1 MYSNFNNKFQIKLAV
16 IYTAWVFLWFVGI
29 YLVLFPFQFVFLQF
43 AKTLPWAH
51 KINFIWGKILFFIVG
66 QRVEVEYQFV
76 PQKETTYVFASNH
89 FSYWDIATMG
99 VILPYFF
106 AFMGKSSV
114 QKVPLLGY
122 MFKKLHIKVNR
133 EAKDSRMAALNAG
146 INTVKNGR
154 SVVIFVE
161 GGITTENPPQMKLPL
176 KDGAFIMA
184 IQNKAPI
191 VPVTLLTNHQ
201 ILWHTDNLFQRKPIK
216 AIVHEPIETSS
227 FTTNDINFLKVK
239 VEETIQ
245 NALNEYHQ

>member
-1 MYSNFNNKFQIKLAV
+1 MYSNFNSKFQKKLAFL
-16 IYTAWVFLWFVGI
+16 YTIWVFLWFVGI
-29 YLVLFPFQFVFLQF
+29 YLVLFPFQFIFLQF
-43 AKTLPWAH
+43 QKTLPLAH
-51 KINFIWGKILFFIVG
+51 KINFIWGKILFFLIG
-66 QRVEVEYQFV
+66 QRVDVDYQFK
-76 PQKETTYVFASNH
+76 PQKGKTYVFASNH

-114 QKVPLLGY
+114 QKVPMVGY

-133 EAKDSRMAALNAG
+133 EEKDSRMAALNAG

-161 GGITTENPPQMKLPL
+161 GGIVTENPPQMKLPL

-201 ILWHTDNLFQRKPIK
+201 ILWHNDNLFQRKPIK
-216 AIVHEPIETSS
+216 AIVHEAIETGS
-227 FTTNDINFLKVK
+227 FSTTDIDFLKTK
-239 VEETIQ
+239 VENTIQ
-245 NALNEYHQ
+245 NALNAYHQ